1 MSVKKWEGMKKNK
14 NKVVG
19 AFLGTIVEYYDYSLY
34 GFSAGILAS
43 KFFPDVDKIS
53 SLMYVFAIYAVSYLA
68 KPIGSV
74 FFSHI
79 GDLYGRRISLRITI
93 IGIALPTVMIGLL
106 PTHDFIGFT
115 STYILVI
122 CRFFQGFFTAGEYDG
137 AAIYVIEH
145 LGKKNHY
152 AASAITRSTGVMGL
166 LLGIASANLFNSSIF
181 PDWGWRIPFLLSIPL
196 AVLAVYFRNFLEE
209 TPEFLESKAQK
220 PDFDNILSFIKKR
233 WAILCC
239 VIFLAGGFGV
249 TYQVSII
256 FMKQYLP
263 IVIPDAHKII
273 STFSIMMVLVFG
285 LTMPISG
292 FLADRFG
299 SIRVVR
305 YSLLLTLLACCLL
318 IISIQHQLMNLA
330 LIACML
336 LAVSVAPFNA
346 LAHGVIVKVFKVNER
361 YRGVGLGHTTGSML
375 MSGTANYFCL
385 FFMSEFDW
393 QLFPIFY
400 VGAFA
405 VVTYSMVAF
414 FYKYSGK

>member
-1 MSVKKWEGMKKNK
+1 MKKDRNQK
-14 NKVVG
+14 KVIG

-43 KFFPDVDKIS
+43 KFFPNVDKIS

-68 KPIGSV
+68 KPLGSI

-93 IGIALPTVMIGLL
+93 MGIAFPTLMIGLL
-106 PTHDFIGFT
+106 PTHEFIGFA
-115 STYILVI
+115 STYVLVI

-152 AASAITRSTGVMGL
+152 TASAITRSTGVMGL
-166 LLGIASANLFNSSIF
+166 LIGIAVTNLCNSSIF
-181 PDWGWRIPFLLSIPL
+181 PDWGWRIPFLLSVPL
-196 AVLAVYFRNFLEE
+196 AVLAMYFRNFLEE
-209 TPEFLESKAQK
+209 TPDFVNSQGKKIE
-220 PDFDNILSFIKKR
+220 FDNLPQFIKKR
-233 WAILCC
+233 WRVLLA
-239 VIFLAGGFGV
+239 VIILAGGFGV

-263 IVIPDAHKII
+263 IIIPDAKKII

-285 LTMPISG
+285 LSMPVSG
-292 FLADRFG
+292 VLSDRFG
-299 SIRVVR
+299 IMNVVK
-305 YSLLLTLLACCLL
+305 YSLLLTLASCALLVIAAQYQLINFALGACL
-318 IISIQHQLMNLA
+318 I
-330 LIACML
+330 

-346 LAHGVIVKVFKVNER
+346 LAHGVIVKVFKTNER

-375 MSGTANYFCL
+375 MSGTANYVCL
-385 FFMSEFDW
+385 LFMREFDW

-400 VGAFA
+400 ISIFA
-405 VVTYSMVAF
+405 VIAYFMVGIFCRHSA
-414 FYKYSGK
+414 GK